1 MLELDERPIRDGRED
16 RRDAETRVVERPRNR
31 GLWAAFVLLL
41 VALIGAAGYGYR
53 TLKNDRIDL
62 ARVPEMAQALAGLS
76 ARLEA
81 AENAMRAWTSDKQGL
96 TDRLGLLER
105 KMNSTLQQARKHAD
119 ELTAQVQAQLVDEM
133 DERGAVVDARI
144 NKIEA
149 AQVEEQTK
157 LARLQG
163 ELASAREEI
172 ASLRQTSDREFAGL
186 GQRMSTSDRAVEA
199 LEQRLDR
206 QKVNF
211 EVARNHTVELTRG
224 VALKVLDTDVRYQRF
239 SGWIQLLPEARY
251 LWVDEHGIQQP
262 VVFYRQQDGER
273 LDLVVTRVAGNSVVG
288 YLVMP
293 VAPRTQAGAPV
304 ARLNPPAPVAELGE

>member
-16 RRDAETRVVERPRNR
+16 RRDAETRVVERPRNM
-31 GLWAAFVLLL
+31 GLWAAFALLL
-41 VALIGAAGYGYR
+41 AALVGVAGYGYR
-53 TLKNDRIDL
+53 TLEKDRIDL
-62 ARVPEMAQALAGLS
+62 ARVPEMVQALAGLS
-76 ARLEA
+76 GRLEA
-81 AENAMRAWTSDKQGL
+81 AEKVMRAWTSDRQGL
-96 TDRLGLLER
+96 TARLSLLER

-119 ELTAQVQAQLVDEM
+119 ELTAQLQAQMVDEM
-133 DERGAVVDARI
+133 AERGAVVDARI

-157 LARLQG
+157 LARLRG
-163 ELASAREEI
+163 ELASVREEI
-172 ASLRQTSDREFAGL
+172 ASLRQTSDREFASL
-186 GQRMSTSDRAVEA
+186 GQRMGTSDRAVEA
-199 LEQRLDR
+199 LEPRLDR

-211 EVARNHTVELTRG
+211 EVARNYTVELTRG

-251 LWVDEHGIQQP
+251 LWVDEHGIHQP

-273 LDLVVTRVAGNSVVG
+273 LDPVVTRVAGNSVVG
-288 YLVMP
+288 YLVVP
-293 VAPRTQAGAPV
+293 VAPRTQAAAPV